1 MEDIL
6 DIYKLPLDPKKPVI
20 CFDEM
25 TKQLINNVRDPIP
38 VSPGK
43 PVKHDFHYE
52 KKGIVNIF
60 MFADP
65 KGGKR
70 FVELFD
76 TKTSLDF
83 AEALRLLV
91 EEYYPNVEKIILIL
105 DNLRSHQ
112 LKFLYK
118 KFEPKRARKIARKI
132 ELHFTPKY
140 ASWLNIA
147 EIELSALHGMCLDRR
162 IGEKKAMER
171 EVAAWVK
178 QRNEEIKGVDWQFSK
193 EDARTKLKYLY
204 PRNLT

>member
-25 TKQLINNVRDPIP
+25 TKQLIKNVRDPIP
-38 VSPGK
+38 VKPGK
-43 PVKHDFHYE
+43 PMKEDFHYE

-60 MFADP
+60 IFAEP
-65 KGGKR
+65 KAGKR
-70 FVELFD
+70 FVQVYD
-76 TKTSLDF
+76 TKTSFDF
-83 AEALRLLV
+83 AESLRMLV
-91 EEYYPNVEKIILIL
+91 EEYYPDVDKIILIL
-105 DNLRSHQ
+105 DNLRTHH
-112 LKFLYK
+112 LKFLYE
-118 KFEPKRARKIARKI
+118 KFDPRRAREIAKKL
-132 ELHFTPKY
+132 ELHYTPKY

-162 IGEKKAMER
+162 IGEKKAMEK
-171 EVAAWVK
+171 EIKAWVR
-178 QRNEEIKGVDWQFSK
+178 QRNSEIKGVDWQFSK